1 MKKVISFL
9 LLLPPPFLYAQ
20 NPEQPCLFDNYQRQ
34 FSEIIN
40 SSENVIRTYLSY
52 ENHSFN
58 TRSSHSVK
66 LIPVVVHV
74 IHNGGAENI
83 SDAQIQSQIDVLNED
98 FRKITGTNGDGNGV
112 DTKIEFCLAKI
123 SPDGHCTDGIVRVQ
137 SALTNHLTYQRSLLK
152 QLSYWDNT
160 RYLNMY
166 VVKSINGNS
175 GTAGYSSFP
184 GGPPD
189 EDGIVVRYN
198 YFGRT
203 GTVAAGTNGRT
214 TTHEISHWFGLYHT
228 FNNGCGT
235 DTCTDGD
242 YICDTPPAA
251 NPNYGCPTVNSC
263 SNDFPDVNDQIENYL
278 DYSDDACKNMFT
290 AGQKA
295 RMDATLNTFRTLIW
309 SDPNIT
315 ATGCD
320 SNFVSNPACP
330 PKANFVALNT
340 SICTG
345 GGINF
350 ISNSLNNPTTYNW
363 SFPGATPAV
372 STAPNP
378 TVSYNSVG
386 VYDVTLVVSNS
397 NGSDTLYLPA
407 YISVNTPLPG
417 NPNTWGDNFENSAF
431 PSNGLTVDNPDSDIT
446 WERTT
451 DAAREG
457 YASVRIQNLINTNYG
472 QSDALI
478 IPRLDFTAF
487 ATPIKMAFRWAYA
500 RSDANYSDE
509 MIVLVS
515 SDCGNTW
522 TQKFYR
528 TGNGLVTAP
537 TQTTLFIPDSTQWK
551 LANIDLTTYSA
562 SDHVDIKIVNVTD
575 GGNALYIDSLKVGE
589 FDFNTLPS
597 SVSQLATNSE
607 ILLFPNPANNVLNIV
622 FSQANS
628 NDNPLLNITNV
639 LGQKVEVKYTSGNIG
654 LTVNTENLTN
664 GVYWVAIMA
673 DDKWHYKPFV
683 KQN

>member
-1 MKKVISFL
+1 MKHLWASIFFCISAYML
-9 LLLPPPFLYAQ
+9 HAQ
-20 NPEQPCLFDNYQRQ
+20 SGSEPCYFDQYQRQ
-34 FSEIIN
+34 NKASIQNAEQIISNAIREQN
-40 SSENVIRTYLSY
+40 SASRTA
-52 ENHSFN
+52 
-58 TRSSHSVK
+58 HSVK
-66 LIPVVVHV
+66 VIPVVVHV
-74 IHNGGAENI
+74 IHNGGVENI
-83 SDAQIQSQIDVLNED
+83 SDAQIQSQIEVLNED

-112 DTKIEFCLAKI
+112 DTEIEFCLAKI
-123 SPDGHCTDGIVRVQ
+123 DPSGHCTNGIVRVQ
-137 SALTNHLTYQRSLLK
+137 STLTNHLTYQRSLLK

-166 VVKSINGNS
+166 VVKSINGGS
-175 GTAGYSSFP
+175 GIAGYASFP

-189 EDGIVVRYN
+189 EDGIVLRYN

-203 GTVAAGTNGRT
+203 GTIAAGSNGRT

-263 SNDFPDVNDQIENYL
+263 SNDFPDVNDQIANYC

-290 AGQKA
+290 AGQKT

-309 SDPNIT
+309 DAANIT

-320 SNFVSNPACP
+320 SNFVTNPSCP
-330 PKANFVALNT
+330 PKANFVALVT
-340 SICTG
+340 TICTG
-345 GGINF
+345 GNIVFN
-350 ISNSLNNPTTYNW
+350 SNTLNSPASLTWN
-363 SFPGATPAV
+363 FPGGTPTS
-372 STAPNP
+372 STAANP
-378 TVSYNSVG
+378 SVIYNTVG
-386 VYDVTLVVSNS
+386 TYDVTLIVSNL
-397 NGSDTLYLPA
+397 NGTDTLFMSN
-407 YISVNTPLPG
+407 YITVNTPIAGSP
-417 NPNTWGDNFENSAF
+417 NPWGDNFENENF
-431 PSNGLTVDNPDSDIT
+431 PTNGLTVDNPDGGIT

-457 YASVRIQNLINTNYG
+457 VASARIQNLINTNYG

-487 ATPIKMAFRWAYA
+487 PTPIKMSFRWAYA

-522 TQKFYR
+522 TQKYYR
-528 TGNGLVTAP
+528 TGNGLVTGP

-551 LANIDLTTYSA
+551 LASIDLSTYA
-562 SDHVDIKIVNVTD
+562 TSDHVDIKIVNVTD
-575 GGNALYIDSLKVGE
+575 GGNALYIDSLKVGD

-597 SVSQLATNSE
+597 SINEVEKNSNW
-607 ILLFPNPANNVLNIV
+607 LLFPNPVGNTLTVSSLGNKNQSISAIQV
-622 FSQANS
+622 F
-628 NDNPLLNITNV
+628 NPLAEQILLVEDVHQSSYLLN
-639 LGQKVEVKYTSGNIG
+639 TSK
-654 LTVNTENLTN
+654 LDN
-664 GVYWVAIMA
+664 GVYFIRI
-673 DDKWHYKPFV
+673 KSGGSYYQQKFI
-683 KQN
+683 KQ